1 MLLVR
6 VANPHEGAGDEL
18 VVGLRLAPLLD
29 ARLAPARTRADG
41 LRAARH
47 TEHGLRAARHTE
59 NGLRAARHTGNGLRA
74 ARHSGP
80 RSRWADS
87 GRVRW
92 RAVERKR
99 GGGSDRRPQP
109 LYGLSTLRD
118 AALSRLRL
126 GYVSAH
132 CDAALEVLLLH
143 QHRSEVVVVGRL
155 AGQHLAAGRRRR
167 RGRRARPETL
177 PTAPPC
183 RRAGCAFGACAVPR
197 VPRLHTTHHASAGP
211 GARTLMAAS

>member
-47 TEHGLRAARHTE
+47 T
-59 NGLRAARHTGNGLRA
+59 
-74 ARHSGP
+74 GP

-87 GRVRW
+87 GRRRW
-92 RAVERKR
+92 RTVERKR

-118 AALSRLRL
+118 AALSRLRLGCL